1 MKTGM
6 TPKAVAALGI
16 PETFRTL
23 RKRRVTIREI
33 APQDAPLLIGLFDR
47 LSTETRYL
55 RFHSLMSNLTPQQK
69 QAMARELSAL
79 DPAKAAALVA
89 LAQEEKGESA
99 VAVARFSGQQ
109 DPLEADVAIV
119 VRDDYQK
126 DGLGTHL
133 IRRIAERGRMMGV
146 RSFRSVMLS
155 TNLAVPRLLARAELP
170 FQRKRLP
177 GGETLLAISL

>member
-1 MKTGM
+1 MKGY
-6 TPKAVAALGI
+6 
-16 PETFRTL
+16 PEEFITAKG
-23 RKRRVTIREI
+23 RKVRIRDI
-33 APQDAPLLIGLFDR
+33 APQDAPLLVGLFDR

-55 RFHSLMSNLTPQQK
+55 RFHSLMSNLTPKQK

-79 DPAKAAALVA
+79 DPARAAALVA
-89 LAQEEKGESA
+89 LAQEEQGESA
-99 VAVARFSGQQ
+99 VAVARFSSPQ
-109 DPLEADVAIV
+109 DPREADVAIV

-133 IRRIAERGRMMGV
+133 IRRIAERGRRMGF
-146 RSFRSVMLS
+146 RRFRSVMLS

>member
-1 MKTGM
+1 M
-6 TPKAVAALGI
+6 VASGTTV
-16 PETFRTL
+16 ETFRTL
-23 RKRRVTIREI
+23 RKRRVTIRDI

-55 RFHSLMSNLTPQQK
+55 RFHGLMSNLTPKQK
-69 QAMARELSAL
+69 QAMVRELSVL

-89 LAQEEKGESA
+89 LAREEKGESA
-99 VAVARFSGQQ
+99 VAVARFSSQQ

-126 DGLGTHL
+126 DGLGTYL
-133 IRRIAERGRMMGV
+133 IRRIAERGRTMGF

-155 TNLAVPRLLARAELP
+155 ANLAVPRLLSRAGLP

-177 GGETLLAISL
+177 GGETLLSISL

>member
-1 MKTGM
+1 M
-6 TPKAVAALGI
+6 VAAGTTV
-16 PETFRTL
+16 EAFRTL
-23 RKRRVTIREI
+23 GRRRVTIRDI
-33 APQDAPLLIGLFDR
+33 APQDAPLLVGLFDR

-55 RFHSLMSNLTPQQK
+55 RFHSLMSNLTPKQK
-69 QAMARELSAL
+69 QVMARELSVL
-79 DPAKAAALVA
+79 DPARAAALVA
-89 LAQEEKGESA
+89 LAQEEQGESA
-99 VAVARFSGQQ
+99 VAVARFSSQQ
-109 DPLEADVAIV
+109 DPREADVAIV

-133 IRRIAERGRMMGV
+133 IRRIAERGRRMGF
-146 RSFRSVMLS
+146 RRFRSVMLS